1 MADDKIFMGVFAI
14 GHRPSA
20 RPRRRKTTTDVP
32 LGKRET
38 DVGLHDIIFASE

>member
-20 RPRRRKTTTDVP
+20 SRGEEKRRLTYR
-32 LGKRET
+32 
-38 DVGLHDIIFASE
+38 